1 MIEIIVP
8 IAVALITSG
17 LTLVGVIYTNR
28 KSNADMMAQIRQDS
42 EVQDTK
48 LQGRIDVIQQEIKD
62 LTRQVEKHNQVVER
76 TYALENRMA
85 VAEERI
91 NDAHHRINEVRHGGP
106 SE

>member
-17 LTLVGVIYTNR
+17 LTLVGVIFTNR
-28 KSNADMMAQIRQDS
+28 KSNADMMAQIRRDS

-48 LQGRIDVIQQEIKD
+48 LQGKIDVIQQEIKD
-62 LTRQVEKHNQVVER
+62 LTKTVEKHNNIIER
-76 TYALENRMA
+76 TYELERKMG

-91 NDAHHRINEVRHGGP
+91 IEAQNRIKELKAK
-106 SE
+106 E

>member
-1 MIEIIVP
+1 MIEVLGP

-17 LTLVGVIYTNR
+17 LTLVGVVLTNR

-48 LQGRIDVIQQEIKD
+48 LQGKIDVLQQEIKD
-62 LTRQVEKHNQVVER
+62 LTRQVERHNQVIDR
-76 TYALENRMA
+76 TYALENRMG

-91 NDAHHRINEVRHGGP
+91 SDANHRINELRDRPG
-106 SE
+106 